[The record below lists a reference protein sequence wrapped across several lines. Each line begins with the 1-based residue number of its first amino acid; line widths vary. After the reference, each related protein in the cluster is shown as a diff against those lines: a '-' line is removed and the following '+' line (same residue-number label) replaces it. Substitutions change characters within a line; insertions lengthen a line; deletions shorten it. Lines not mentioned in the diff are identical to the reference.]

1 MKKNL
6 LLLIC
11 SIFAFNNLHAAGGW
25 QRIYPTTN
33 GGVNGDG
40 IEAVRQTADGGYIMA
55 GLVDNNSAASKNRV
69 TKVDDMGNIQW
80 SNTYLNAIPNQSWAT
95 NIELAPN
102 GGYFVEGRRLNST
115 SFADEIY
122 IQHLDVNGNELW
134 INYYPHAT
142 VATKGAVTSDGGY
155 VAIGYDYANGAG
167 PDSVALIKIDAAGNL
182 NFVVKYAA
190 STIGI
195 VHSVVQTI
203 SGEYVVE
210 AYQNSRVSLSKF
222 DANGSF
228 LWQQL
233 YGVQSYHPE
242 YIGKVIENTD
252 GTLMVAS
259 NDALTF
265 GVNDMYLIKT
275 DANGNLIWEQH
286 YNQATSVAT
295 DIAKTADGGYIMSGI
310 KNYNTIPK
318 IVLLKTNANGNQEW
332 VKEYNGDGTGSWK
345 AYSVRQTT
353 DGGYI
358 VGGAKVT
365 SFYTRENMYLIK
377 TDELGEIY
385 SNTLHGYVYDDV
397 NNNCSK
403 DANEYVMANRV
414 IQVQGN
420 QTFWTSTNSDGYYWV
435 RVDTGNYQ
443 MILHPSQNT
452 AYWQV
457 SSCSNDTVQLSIPNQ
472 NTTIDTSFAHNAIA
486 YCPLLNVE
494 LSTPFLRRCFNSMYY
509 VNYCNTG
516 TQTAN
521 NAYIDID
528 FDSFLALDTNNIP
541 VNWTLLSGNTY
552 RFDIG
557 TVNIGA
563 CGTFPLTVMVSCT
576 AVLGQ
581 THCSNAQIAPAS
593 NCLLPTWTGAI
604 INVNAACV
612 NDSVIFTISN
622 TGSSASSVLNYNMI
636 QDTLQVGSNAFT
648 LGAGQSTQVIIPT
661 PNGSTYTLIADQ
673 ETGYPAV
680 LGDSLVSVSIEGCGG
695 NINTGV
701 VTQFS
706 SYDGSPFLDIDCRMN
721 IGAYDPNDKQ
731 GFPLGY
737 GVNNYITPTT
747 VLDYQIRFQNTGTDT
762 AFTILVRDTI
772 PQSLNI
778 ATIAPGSS
786 SHAYTYMIHGE
797 NAQVIDFIFNNIQLP
812 DSNVNEPASHG
823 FVKFKINQRA
833 NNPLGTVIENKA
845 GIYFDFNEAII
856 TNTTHHVLG
865 ENFVES
871 NLVGL
876 STQRPDNTI
885 AINVYPNPSK
895 DDVTFEILN
904 AQQSNYSL
912 QIFNSIGSSV
922 LQRSISNNKITI
934 QKGSLPAGIYFY
946 QVSYAQGIAGVG
958 KLIIN

>member
-11 SIFAFNNLHAAGGW
+11 SIFAFNNLFAIGGW
-25 QRIYPTTN
+25 QRIYPAAS

-40 IEAVRQTADGGYIMA
+40 IHALCQTPDGGYIMA
-55 GLVDNNSAASKNRV
+55 GIIDNVSAASKNRV
-69 TKVDDMGNIQW
+69 VKVDDLGNIQW
-80 SNTYLNAIPNQSWAT
+80 AYTYLDTINNVSWAT

-102 GGYFVEGRRLNST
+102 GGYYVEGRNRNGT
-115 SFADEIY
+115 TYQDEIY
-122 IQHLDVNGNELW
+122 IQRLDANGNQLW
-134 INYYPHAT
+134 VNFYPQAN
-142 VATKGAVTSDGGY
+142 VATQGAVTSDGGY
-155 VAIGYDYANGAG
+155 VAISYDYDNTTFI
-167 PDSVALIKIDAAGNL
+167 DSVVLIKIDASGNL
-182 NFVVKYAA
+182 NFMTKYSALNV
-190 STIGI
+190 GI
-195 VHSVVQTI
+195 VHSVIQTM

-210 AYQNSRVSLSKF
+210 GYSDTKTFLSKF
-222 DANGSF
+222 DANGGF
-228 LWQQL
+228 LWRQL
-233 YGVQSYHPE
+233 YGVQAAHPE
-242 YIGKVIENTD
+242 YIGKVVENSD
-252 GTLMVAS
+252 GTLTVAG
-259 NDALTF
+259 NDALTW
-265 GVNDMYLIKT
+265 GAHDVYLIKT
-275 DANGNLIWEQH
+275 DANGVLLWEQH
-286 YNQATSVAT
+286 YGQNLAMSADV
-295 DIAKTADGGYIMSGI
+295 AKTSDGGYIITGF
-310 KNYNTIPK
+310 KNYNTTPK
-318 IVLLKTNANGNQEW
+318 IILLKTNSAGVQEW
-332 VKEYNGDGTGSWK
+332 VKEYNGDGTGSYK
-345 AYSVRQTT
+345 AYSVQQTT
-353 DGGYI
+353 DGGYV
-358 VGGAKVT
+358 VGAAKLT
-365 SFYTRENMYLIK
+365 SFYERENMYLIK

-385 SNTLHGYVYDDV
+385 SNTLQGYVYDDV
-397 NNNCSK
+397 NNNCSN
-403 DANEYVMANRV
+403 DAGEYVMANRV
-414 IQVQGN
+414 IQIAGN

-443 MILHPSQNT
+443 MILHPSANT

-472 NTTIDTSFAHNAIA
+472 NTTINTSFAHNAIA

-516 TQTAN
+516 TQAAN

-528 FDSFLALDTNNIP
+528 FDSYLALNTNNIS

-581 THCSNAQIAPAS
+581 THCSNAQISPSS

-622 TGSSASSVLNYNMI
+622 TGSSASSVLNYMMI
-636 QDTLQVGSNAFT
+636 QDTLQIGSNAFT

-695 NINTGV
+695 SITTGV

-762 AFTILVRDTI
+762 AFTIVVRDTI
-772 PQSLNI
+772 PQSLDI
-778 ATIAPGSS
+778 ATIVPGSS

-812 DSNVNEPASHG
+812 DSNVNEPASNG
-823 FVKFKINQRA
+823 FIKFKINQRA
-833 NNPLGTVIENKA
+833 NNPLGTVIENSA
-845 GIYFDFNEAII
+845 GIYFDFNEPII
-856 TNTTHHVLG
+856 TNTTHHELG
-865 ENFVES
+865 QNFIES

-876 STQRPDNTI
+876 SSASSTNEI
-885 AINVYPNPSK
+885 KINVYPNPAK
-895 DDVTFEILN
+895 DDVTFEIKNVELN
-904 AQQSNYSL
+904 NYSL

-922 LQRSISNNKITI
+922 LQRKISNNKITI

-946 QVSYAQGIAGVG
+946 QISHPQGVAGIG

>member
-6 LLLIC
+6 LLLLC
-11 SIFAFNNLHAAGGW
+11 SIFTCSILNAAGGW
-25 QRIYPTTN
+25 QRIYPTAS
-33 GGVNGDG
+33 GGSNGDG
-40 IEAVRQTADGGYIMA
+40 IHALCQTPDGGYIMA
-55 GLVDNNSAASKNRV
+55 GIIDNNSAASKNRV
-69 TKVDDMGNIQW
+69 VKVDDLGNIQW
-80 SNTYLNAIPNQSWAT
+80 SHTYLDTINNQSWAT
-95 NIELAPN
+95 NVELAPN
-102 GGYFVEGRRLNST
+102 GGYYVEGRNRNNNT
-115 SFADEIY
+115 YQDEIY
-122 IQHLDVNGNELW
+122 IQRLDANGNELW
-134 INYYPHAT
+134 VNFYPQAN
-142 VATKGAVTSDGGY
+142 VATQGAVTSDGGY
-155 VAIGYDYANGAG
+155 VAISYDYDNTTFI
-167 PDSVALIKIDAAGNL
+167 DSVVLIKIDASGNL
-182 NFVVKYAA
+182 NFMTKYSAIN
-190 STIGI
+190 IGI
-195 VHSVVQTI
+195 VHSVIQTI
-203 SGEYVVE
+203 SGEYIVE
-210 AYQNSRVSLSKF
+210 GYSDTKTFLSKF
-222 DANGSF
+222 DANGGF
-228 LWQQL
+228 LWRQL
-233 YGVQSYHPE
+233 YGVQAAHPE
-242 YIGKVIENTD
+242 YIGKVVENAD
-252 GTLMVAS
+252 GSLTVAG
-259 NDALTF
+259 NDALTW
-265 GVNDMYLIKT
+265 GAHDVYLLKT
-275 DANGNLIWEQH
+275 DANGVIIWEQH
-286 YNQATSVAT
+286 YGQNAAMSG
-295 DIAKTADGGYIMSGI
+295 DLAKTSDGGYIITGF
-310 KNYNTIPK
+310 KNYNTTPK
-318 IVLLKTNANGNQEW
+318 IILIKTNSLGVQEW
-332 VKEYNGDGTGSWK
+332 AKEYNGDGIGSYK
-345 AYSVRQTT
+345 AYSVQQTC
-353 DGGYI
+353 DGGYA
-358 VGGAKVT
+358 VGGAKLT
-365 SFYTRENMYLIK
+365 SFYERENMYLIK

-385 SNTLHGYVYDDV
+385 SNTLQGYVYDDV
-397 NNNCSK
+397 NNNCSN
-403 DANEYVMANRV
+403 DIGEYVMANRV
-414 IQVQGN
+414 IQISGN

-443 MILHPSQNT
+443 MILHPSTNN

-457 SSCSNDTVQLSIPNQ
+457 TSCSNDTIQLSIPNQ
-472 NTTIDTSFAHNAIA
+472 NTTINTSFAHNAIA

-516 TQTAN
+516 TQEAN
-521 NAYIDID
+521 NAYIDIE
-528 FDSFLALDTNNIP
+528 FDSYLALDTNNIS
-541 VNWTLLSGNTY
+541 VNWTLISGNTY

-557 TVNIGA
+557 TVNIGE

-593 NCLLPTWTGAI
+593 NCLLPAWTGAI
-604 INVNAACV
+604 INVDAACV

-622 TGSSASSVLNYNMI
+622 TGSSVSSLLNYMMI

-661 PNGSTYTLIADQ
+661 PNGSTYTLIAQ
-673 ETGYPAV
+673 QANGYPAV

-695 NINTGV
+695 SITTGV

-731 GFPLGY
+731 GFPAGY
-737 GVNNYITPTT
+737 SVNHYITPST

-762 AFTILVRDTI
+762 AFTIVVRDTI
-772 PQSLNI
+772 PSSLNI

-823 FVKFKINQRA
+823 FIKFKINQSA

-856 TNTTHHVLG
+856 TNSTHHVLG

-876 STQRPDNTI
+876 STQKPNNTV
-885 AINVYPNPSK
+885 AVNVYPNPAK
-895 DDVTFEILN
+895 DDVTFEIKN
-904 AQQSNYSL
+904 ADQNNYTL
-912 QIFNSIGSSV
+912 QLFNTTGSSV
-922 LQRSISNNKITI
+922 LQRNISNNKTTI

-946 QVSYAQGIAGVG
+946 QVSQPQGITGVG